1 MVNYMWAKIRFKVI
15 YEMPRS
21 KSILVISTTNGHYNF
36 ASKTAF
42 GDQYFPKIFE
52 RGLIDANH

>member
-1 MVNYMWAKIRFKVI
+1 MWAKIRFKVI

-21 KSILVISTTNGHYNF
+21 KSILIISTTNGHYNF